1 MSKLSPLMEQYYREK
16 SRYPDALLLF
26 RVGDFYE
33 TFAGDAVIVARDL
46 NIVLTSRQKDDEG
59 NKIPLAGIPYHALEP
74 YLARLI
80 RAGHKVAICDQV
92 EDPKFARGLVKREIT
107 RVVTPGTII
116 EPAMLDEA
124 SNNFLAAVVREEGI
138 EEGEREGKDSTG
150 DESERREKAKPGRL
164 GLALLDVSTG
174 EFLTTEI
181 DEPSLGQELAKFRP
195 AECIASFALA
205 CEGCRLQILDSS
217 FFSQEKASASL
228 QSRFGEGWRERL
240 SLAERPLSLR
250 ACGAILNYLH
260 ASHFDALDHLHDVRH
275 YSGSQFMVLD
285 DITLRNLEIIRNIRD
300 RSRRGTL
307 LEFLGKTRTAMGA
320 RTLSRWIQ
328 MPLLSMEAIERR
340 LSAVQELL
348 SDSLLRQSLAEE
360 LKGSADLERLMSRVC
375 CGSATPK
382 EMVVL
387 KLSLARLPALQALL
401 ENAGSS
407 YLKELRLQLSPCPE
421 IVGLLERSI
430 IDDPPSHLR
439 EGGVIKEGYDP
450 EIDRLH
456 SLLRDGRSWIAAM
469 ESQEKEKTAI
479 KSLKIAY
486 NNVFGYY
493 IEVSRANLHLVPPNY
508 MRKQTLAN
516 AERFITPELKEME
529 SQVLSAQER
538 SVSLEQEIFAS
549 VRGKVAESSLPVQER
564 AAALAE
570 LDVLVALAEAA
581 VESGMVRP
589 EFNREGRISLRA
601 ARHPVLEKAMRGGFV
616 PNDALLDGE
625 NSRLIILTG
634 PNMAGKS
641 TFMRQIA
648 LCSIMA
654 QAGSF
659 VPASY
664 ASLSLVD
671 RIFTRVGAY
680 DDLSAGQSTF
690 MVEMTELATILSQAS
705 RESLVL
711 LDEVGRGTSTF
722 DGLSLA
728 WAISEFLQ
736 GSIKCK
742 AVFATHYHQL
752 TQLEGALPG
761 VKNYSIAVKEDKGSI
776 TFLRTVVPG
785 ATDKS
790 YGVHVARLAGVP
802 EAVTRRADQ
811 ILKEI
816 EKEARIEPLSGKKAR
831 RSSRYTQLIFFD
843 GPAAAGREELAMGLP
858 QKNQAVLQEIKALNL
873 DDLTPREALGRLA
886 DYQKMLSDRG
896 EVVED
901 GNGQD

>member
-1 MSKLSPLMEQYYREK
+1 MDQYYREK
-16 SRYPDALLLF
+16 KQYPDALLLF

-33 TFAGDAVIVARDL
+33 TFAEDAVIVARDL

-59 NKIPLAGIPYHALEP
+59 NKIPLAGIPYHALDA

-92 EDPKFARGLVKREIT
+92 EDPKLAHGLVKREIT

-124 SNNFLAAVVREEGI
+124 SNNFLAALVREDEV
-138 EEGEREGKDSTG
+138 GEN
-150 DESERREKAKPGRL
+150 AGRL
-164 GLALLDVSTG
+164 GLALVDVSTG

-181 DEPSLGQELAKFRP
+181 DERSLEAELAKFRP
-195 AECIASFALA
+195 AECIASFAPA
-205 CEGCRLQILDSS
+205 CECSRLQILNQAV
-217 FFSQEKASASL
+217 FSRESASDAL
-228 QSRFGEGWRERL
+228 QSRYGEGWMERL
-240 SLAERPLSLR
+240 SLVDRPLSLR
-250 ACGAILNYLH
+250 ACGAILSYLH
-260 ASHFDALDHLHDVRH
+260 STHFHALDHLRDVRH

-307 LEFLGKTRTAMGA
+307 LEFLSRTKTAMGS

-328 MPLLSMEAIERR
+328 MPLLSLDAIERR
-340 LSAVQELL
+340 LSAVEELVNNP
-348 SDSLLRQSLAEE
+348 LLRESLAEE
-360 LKGSADLERLMSRVC
+360 LKGSADLERLMSRVS
-375 CGSATPK
+375 CGSANPK

-387 KLSLARLPALQALL
+387 KLSLARLPALQAIL
-401 ENAGSS
+401 EKAGSS
-407 YLKELRLQLSPCPE
+407 YLADLRLRLTPCTE

-430 IDDPPSHLR
+430 ADDPPTHLR
-439 EGGVIKEGYDP
+439 EGGVVKEGYHE
-450 EIDRLH
+450 EIDQLR
-456 SLLRDGRSWIAAM
+456 SLLRDGRGWISAL
-469 ESQEKEKTAI
+469 ESKERERSGI
-479 KSLKIAY
+479 RSLKISY

-493 IEVSRANLHLVPPNY
+493 LEVSRANLHLVPPDY
-508 MRKQTLAN
+508 IRKQTLAN

-529 SQVLSAQER
+529 TRVLSAQER
-538 SVSLEQEIFAS
+538 SICMEQEIFAS
-549 VRGKVAESSLPVQER
+549 VRSTVAGYSLPVQER
-564 AAALAE
+564 GAAMAE
-570 LDVLVALAEAA
+570 LDVLAALAEAA
-581 VESGMVRP
+581 CESGLVRP
-589 EFNREGRISLRA
+589 EFNREGKISLRS
-601 ARHPVLEKAMRGGFV
+601 ARHPVLDKAMRGGFV
-616 PNDALLDGE
+616 PNDVLLDE
-625 NSRLIILTG
+625 EESRLIILTG

-648 LCSIMA
+648 LCAIMA
-654 QAGSF
+654 QMGSF

-664 ASLSLVD
+664 ASLCPVD

-690 MVEMTELATILSQAS
+690 MVEMTELATILTEAS

-728 WAISEFLQ
+728 WAISEFLHDR
-736 GSIKCK
+736 IKCK
-742 AVFATHYHQL
+742 SVFATHYHQL
-752 TQLEGALPG
+752 TQLEGLLAG
-761 VKNYSIAVKEDKGSI
+761 VKNYSIAVKEEKGSI

-816 EKEARIEPLSGKKAR
+816 EKEARIEPLSEKKGK
-831 RSSRYTQLIFFD
+831 RSSHYTQLIFFD
-843 GPAAAGREELAMGLP
+843 GPSDAGQELGICLP
-858 QKNQAVLQEIKALNL
+858 QTDQTVLQEIRALNL
-873 DDLTPREALGRLA
+873 NALTPLQALERLA
-886 DYQKMLSDRG
+886 ELQKMLSNETEDR
-896 EVVED
+896 D
-901 GNGQD
+901 GQD

>member
-1 MSKLSPLMEQYYREK
+1 MSRLSPLMEQYYREK
-16 SRYPDALLLF
+16 SQYPDALLLF

-33 TFAGDAVIVARDL
+33 TFADDAVIVARDL

-92 EDPKFARGLVKREIT
+92 EDPKLARGLVKREIT

-124 SNNFLAAVVREEGI
+124 SNNFLAAVVREDISES
-138 EEGEREGKDSTG
+138 EEGKEGNGEGGTGRED
-150 DESERREKAKPGRL
+150 RKAARL
-164 GLALLDVSTG
+164 GLALVDVSTG

-181 DEPSLGQELAKFRP
+181 DEPSLGAELAKFRP
-195 AECIASFALA
+195 AECVASYALA
-205 CEGCRLQILDSS
+205 CDASRLQILDQS
-217 FFSQEKASASL
+217 FFSLEKASAAL
-228 QSRFGEGWRERL
+228 LSRYGEGWREKL
-240 SLAERPLSLR
+240 GLEGRPLSLR
-250 ACGAILNYLH
+250 ACGGILNYLH
-260 ASHFDALDHLHDVRH
+260 SAHFDALDHLHEVRH

-328 MPLLSMEAIERR
+328 MPLLSLEAIERR
-340 LSAVQELL
+340 LSAVEELV
-348 SDSLLRQSLAEE
+348 SDPLRRESLAEE

-375 CGSATPK
+375 CASATPK

-387 KLSLARLPALQALL
+387 KLSLARLPALQAIL
-401 ENAGSS
+401 EDASS
-407 YLKELRLQLSPCPE
+407 PYLQELYLRLSPCPDV
-421 IVGLLERSI
+421 VGLLERSI
-430 IDDPPSHLR
+430 MDDPPTHLR
-439 EGGVIKEGYDP
+439 EGGVIKDGCDAEV
-450 EIDRLH
+450 DRLR
-456 SLLRDGRSWIAAM
+456 SLLRDGRGWIASM
-469 ESQEKEKTAI
+469 ESQEREKTAI

-493 IEVSRANLHLVPPNY
+493 IEVSRANLHLVPPDY
-508 MRKQTLAN
+508 IRKQTLAN

-549 VRGKVAESSLPVQER
+549 VRSTVAQSSLAIQER

-570 LDVLVALAEAA
+570 IDVLVALAEAA
-581 VESGMVRP
+581 VESNLVRP
-589 EFNREGRISLRA
+589 EFNRDGRISLRA
-601 ARHPVLEKAMRGGFV
+601 ARHPVLEKAMRGGYV
-616 PNDALLDGE
+616 PNDVLLDEGS
-625 NSRLIILTG
+625 SRLIILTG

-690 MVEMTELATILSQAS
+690 MVEMTEIATILGQAS
-705 RESLVL
+705 HESLVL

-728 WAISEFLQ
+728 WAISEFLH

-742 AVFATHYHQL
+742 SIFATHYHQL
-752 TQLEGALPG
+752 TQLEGTLPG
-761 VKNYSIAVKEDKGSI
+761 VRNYSIAVKEEKGSI
-776 TFLRTVVPG
+776 TFLRTVLPG

-816 EKEARIEPLSGKKAR
+816 EKEARIEPLSGKKTR

-843 GPAAAGREELAMGLP
+843 GPAEAQGEQLGMGLP
-858 QKNQAVLQEIKALNL
+858 QKDQTVLQEIKALNL
-873 DDLTPREALGRLA
+873 DDLTPLEALGQLA
-886 DYQKMLSDRG
+886 NYQKMLMDRG
-896 EVVED
+896 GEEED
-901 GNGQD
+901 GNGQN

>member
-16 SRYPDALLLF
+16 KQYPDALLLF

-33 TFAGDAVIVARDL
+33 TFAEDAVVVARDL

-59 NKIPLAGIPYHALEP
+59 NKIPLAGIPYHALDA

-92 EDPKFARGLVKREIT
+92 EDPKLAHGLVKREIT

-124 SNNFLAAVVREEGI
+124 SNNFLAALVREDE
-138 EEGEREGKDSTG
+138 
-150 DESERREKAKPGRL
+150 ESEKAGRL
-164 GLALLDVSTG
+164 GLALVDVSTG

-181 DEPSLGQELAKFRP
+181 DERGLGAELAKFRP
-195 AECIASFALA
+195 AECIASFTPA
-205 CEGCRLQILDSS
+205 CECSRLQILDQAV
-217 FFSQEKASASL
+217 FSLESASDAL
-228 QSRFGEGWRERL
+228 QSRYGEGWMDRL
-240 SLAERPLSLR
+240 NLGDRPLSLR
-250 ACGAILNYLH
+250 ACGAILSYLH
-260 ASHFDALDHLHDVRH
+260 STHFHALGHLRDVRH

-285 DITLRNLEIIRNIRD
+285 DVTLRNLEIIRNIRD

-307 LEFLGKTRTAMGA
+307 LEFLSRTRTAMGS

-328 MPLLSMEAIERR
+328 MPLLSLDAIERR
-340 LSAVQELL
+340 LSAVEELVN
-348 SDSLLRQSLAEE
+348 DPLLRESLAEE
-360 LKGSADLERLMSRVC
+360 LKGSADLERLMSRVS
-375 CGSATPK
+375 CGSASPK

-387 KLSLARLPALQALL
+387 RLSLARLPALQAIL
-401 ENAGSS
+401 EKAGST
-407 YLKELRLQLSPCPE
+407 YLADLRVRLSPCPE

-430 IDDPPSHLR
+430 ADDPPSHLR
-439 EGGVIKEGYDP
+439 EGGVVKEGYHE
-450 EIDRLH
+450 EIDQLR
-456 SLLRDGRSWIAAM
+456 SLLRDGRGWISAL
-469 ESQEKEKTAI
+469 ESKERERSGI
-479 KSLKIAY
+479 RSLKIAY

-493 IEVSRANLHLVPPNY
+493 LEVSRANLHLVPPDY
-508 MRKQTLAN
+508 IRKQTLAN

-529 SQVLSAQER
+529 TRVLSAQER

-549 VRGKVAESSLPVQER
+549 VRSTVAGYSLPIQER
-564 AAALAE
+564 AAAMAE
-570 LDVLVALAEAA
+570 LDVLAALAEAA
-581 VESGMVRP
+581 SESGLVRP
-589 EFNREGRISLRA
+589 EFNREGRIALRS
-601 ARHPVLEKAMRGGFV
+601 ARHPVLDKAMRGGFV
-616 PNDALLDGE
+616 PNDVLLDE
-625 NSRLIILTG
+625 EESRLIILTG

-648 LCSIMA
+648 LCAIMA
-654 QAGSF
+654 QMGSF

-664 ASLSLVD
+664 ASLCPVD
-671 RIFTRVGAY
+671 
-680 DDLSAGQSTF
+680 
-690 MVEMTELATILSQAS
+690 

-728 WAISEFLQ
+728 WAISEFLHDR
-736 GSIKCK
+736 IKCK
-742 AVFATHYHQL
+742 SVFATHYHQL
-752 TQLEGALPG
+752 TQLEGLLAG
-761 VKNYSIAVKEDKGSI
+761 VKNYSIAVKEEKGSI

-816 EKEARIEPLSGKKAR
+816 EKEARIEPLSGRKSK
-831 RSSRYTQLIFFD
+831 RSSHYTQLIFFD
-843 GPAAAGREELAMGLP
+843 GPSDAGQEELGICLP
-858 QKNQAVLQEIKALNL
+858 QNDQTVLQELRTLNL
-873 DDLTPREALGRLA
+873 NALTPLQALGRLA
-886 DYQKMLSDRG
+886 ELQKMLSNETENRD
-896 EVVED
+896 
-901 GNGQD
+901 GQD